1 MWALKKWCVT
11 KVAHCIHLRLRDGS
25 KGQKKSED
33 HVAYQIKGKRTLFKF
48 DLMHTTDLLGWVK
61 CQTLKLCR

>member
-25 KGQKKSED
+25 NGQKNPED
-33 HVAYQIKGKRTLFKF
+33 HVAYQIKGKGHYSSLTLCTPLTFWA
-48 DLMHTTDLLGWVK
+48 G
-61 CQTLKLCR
+61 